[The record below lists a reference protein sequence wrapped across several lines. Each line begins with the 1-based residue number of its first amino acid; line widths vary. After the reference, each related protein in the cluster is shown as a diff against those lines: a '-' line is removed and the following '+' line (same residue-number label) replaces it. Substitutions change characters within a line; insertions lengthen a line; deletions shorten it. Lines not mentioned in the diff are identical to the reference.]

1 MKIAGAENRT
11 RQFHVDDFAIHLEPQ
26 PKLAVLLGGSLIEG
40 REGHAEQAD
49 AFAGRE
55 ELAEQSTTDSSDLA
69 RAPRRHC
76 YRPAA
81 GDLLEIG
88 ILHFDCHGP
97 TVQVLRFA
105 VSPDLGHEV
114 VEFPERCVELEDVD
128 RESVWVG
135 CSPRASCACAA
146 RRGCIPCLH
155 QGLKAVPSERRR
167 WRDPAGRLV
176 VELEAITAAA
186 EVGLRDHD
194 RWLAVRAGLV
204 RKLAGRRSTSR
215 LPALV
220 DYVLSRP
227 IVSAG
232 MVAAELGVTARA
244 AQDLVGASGLREA
257 TGRGRYR
264 AWWIV

>member
-1 MKIAGAENRT
+1 MGQEGTIALQSVIKLAGAENRT
-11 RQFHVDDFAIHLEPQ
+11 RQFHVDDFAIHLELQ
-26 PKLAVLLGGSLIEG
+26 SQLAVLFRGSLIEG

-88 ILHFDCHGP
+88 ILHFDCHSP

-128 RESVWVG
+128 RESAG
-135 CSPRASCACAA
+135 SAA
-146 RRGCIPCLH
+146 RREPL
-155 QGLKAVPSERRR
+155 
-167 WRDPAGRLV
+167 
-176 VELEAITAAA
+176 
-186 EVGLRDHD
+186 
-194 RWLAVRAGLV
+194 
-204 RKLAGRRSTSR
+204 
-215 LPALV
+215 
-220 DYVLSRP
+220 
-227 IVSAG
+227 
-232 MVAAELGVTARA
+232 ARA
-244 AQDLVGASGLREA
+244 RQGADAS
-257 TGRGRYR
+257 R
-264 AWWIV
+264 ACTRA